1 MKIVPTVNLAIAA
14 DHRGFALK
22 QNLIERHLFG
32 DHMIV
37 WHDCGAQDGER
48 SDYPVFAKKLCEQI
62 LANTGPDRGILLC
75 GTGTGMA
82 MAANRFKH
90 IYAAVAWS
98 EEIAR
103 RAREEDWSNVLV
115 LPADYLDLEQSAKI
129 VTAWLHAEPKA
140 GRYHA
145 RVAMID

>member
-1 MKIVPTVNLAIAA
+1 MKIVPTLHLAIAA
-14 DHRGFALK
+14 DHRGFVLK
-22 QNLIERHLFG
+22 QKLIEQQLFG
-32 DHMIV
+32 DYMIV
-37 WHDCGAQDGER
+37 WHDCGASDSER
-48 SDYPVFAKKLCEQI
+48 SDYPLFAKKLCEQI
-62 LANTGPDRGILLC
+62 LAGSGLDRGILLC

-82 MAANRFKH
+82 MAANRFKN

-115 LPADYLDLEQSAKI
+115 LPADYLDLGQSAKI
-129 VTAWLHAEPKA
+129 ITAWLHAEPKA

-145 RVAMID
+145 RVAMLD